1 MRRNIMNLDTTT
13 PQTFS
18 AFFNRTGYRVDRDAD
33 DIERFEPTLLVTNVK
48 DGNGRMITDH
58 LWFNYSADFQALG
71 QLKSGELLKFT
82 ATPQTYMKGRPGEH
96 HKDFQLT
103 DPTDIA
109 LVRKAD
115 HKPVPDTKDALIGW
129 IMKTN
134 EKFYRISGRMID
146 PDMLAAYEEWLAGQ
160 E

>member
-1 MRRNIMNLDTTT
+1 MRLNIKNLDMTT

-18 AFFNRTGYRVDRDAD
+18 GFFNRTGYRVEQDAD
-33 DIERFEPTLLVTNVK
+33 GVDEYEPTLLITNVK

-58 LWFNYSADFQALG
+58 LWFNYTADFQALG

-82 ATPQTYMKGRPGEH
+82 ATPTTYMKGRPGEH

-109 LVRKAD
+109 LVRPAQ
-115 HKPVPDTKDALIGW
+115 HKPLPDTKPALIGW

-134 EKFYRISGRMID
+134 EKFYRISGRMVD
-146 PDMLAAYEEWLAGQ
+146 PECLAAYNEWLDNQ
-160 E
+160 D